1 MGQIIVG
8 YDGTDPAKAALDE
21 AIGLAKDLGD
31 KLVLVF
37 GDSPGGYGG
46 GEVQAQ
52 REAVHELA
60 EKVTSEGLAR
70 AKAAGID
77 ADVQRERKHP
87 VDAMNDAAAK
97 RKARMIIVGSQGET
111 LIKGVMLG
119 SNAYKLLHLAEVPV
133 LVVRMQQAD

>member
-46 GEVQAQ
+46 GEVPTQA
-52 REAVHELA
+52 RAVHELA
-60 EKVTSEGLAR
+60 EKVTGEGLER
-70 AKAAGID
+70 AKAAGVD
-77 ADVQRERKHP
+77 AEIAHERRHP
-87 VDAMNDAAAK
+87 VEAINDAASQ
-97 RKARMIIVGSQGET
+97 RKARMIVIGSHGET
-111 LIKGVMLG
+111 LLKGVLIG
-119 SNAYKLLHLAEVPV
+119 STAYRLLHLAEVPV
-133 LVVRMQQAD
+133 LIVRSAAAE